1 MSCLGVSYEDSV
13 RFWKEE
19 FCKKMDGDAF
29 DKNHLYD
36 IKHAYGKVGRML
48 NYSGYSCLKI
58 IMSNVGP
65 GESHGCPFKHWDSAV
80 LRSKLNEYGIS
91 EESKEISFGLTADL
105 TVENHFTFYDCRVPI
120 NLLKYFVIW

>member
-1 MSCLGVSYEDSV
+1 
-13 RFWKEE
+13 
-19 FCKKMDGDAF
+19 MDGDAF

-80 LRSKLNEYGIS
+80 LRSKLNEYGLS
-91 EESKEISFGLTADL
+91 EEGNEISFGFTADL
-105 TVENHFTFYDCRVPI
+105 TVESRFTFYGSRVTI
-120 NLLKYFVIW
+120 NSSEYFVVW